1 MKNFNKGWWNC
12 FNSFAAE
19 LIDSSPYMKD
29 HIIKVMKGA
38 GITKEEI
45 QKVLYKENFST
56 KTINFLYEVVENDIL
71 K

>member
-1 MKNFNKGWWNC
+1 MKC
-12 FNSFAAE
+12 
-19 LIDSSPYMKD
+19 
-29 HIIKVMKGA
+29 A

-56 KTINFLYEVVENDIL
+56 KTINLLYEVVENDIL